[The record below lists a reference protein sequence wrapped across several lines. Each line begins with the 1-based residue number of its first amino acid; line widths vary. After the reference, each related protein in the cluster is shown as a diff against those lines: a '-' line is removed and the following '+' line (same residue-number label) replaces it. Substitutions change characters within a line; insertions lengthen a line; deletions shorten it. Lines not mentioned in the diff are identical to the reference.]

1 MAREIGSRSRASG
14 GRTRQW
20 FLVGLSLF
28 CGACS
33 TTHDQITGSTS
44 NDGTL
49 AHLVVEDTS
58 GTLTTKPA
66 SDVLSNNAAFHQG
79 AGLTTVKY
87 RPIIKASYPGIA
99 PRIINPRKRL
109 QCVPYARMVSG
120 IQIFGNAH
128 TWWQRASGKFLRS
141 QSPKVGSVMVVRG
154 NRKSRHGHVAVVTRV
169 LNKREIVVD
178 HANWLNQE
186 RIHIGTPVIDV
197 SAKNDWSAVRVWY
210 TPGDRYGANVYPVRG
225 FIHAKK
231 SKLFKTVANANIR
244 RGPSSG
250 TDRIATLPRET
261 RLEILEKVNGAP
273 WYRVARRGRELGYVY
288 APLIEPAG

>member
-1 MAREIGSRSRASG
+1 MARGIGSRSRAIG
-14 GRTRQW
+14 GRPRQW
-20 FLVGLSLF
+20 FLVGLSLI

-33 TTHDQITGSTS
+33 TTHDQFTGTNSD
-44 NDGTL
+44 DGTL
-49 AHLVVEDTS
+49 GHLVVEDTS
-58 GTLTTKPA
+58 GTVTTKPA
-66 SDVLSNNAAFHQG
+66 SDILSNNAAFHQG
-79 AGLTTVKY
+79 AGLTTVAY

-128 TWWQRASGKFLRS
+128 TWWQRASGKYLRS
-141 QSPKVGSVMVVRG
+141 QLPKVGSVLVIRG

-178 HANWLNQE
+178 HANWLNKE

-210 TPGDRYGANVYPVRG
+210 TPGDRYGANIYPVRG

-231 SKLFKTVANANIR
+231 SKLFKTVVNANIR
-244 RGPSSG
+244 REPSSG
-250 TDRIATLPRET
+250 ADRIATLPRET
-261 RLEILEKVNGAP
+261 RLEILEKVNGS

-288 APLIEPAG
+288 APLVKPAG